1 MTTEQQAGITPKSR
15 DGNAG
20 MVVAAARRLKAI
32 DLRQVGLPIAVLA
45 LIVYFS
51 FTSDVFFT
59 TQNWQ
64 NIGLQAAALACVA
77 FGQAYVVLTAGID
90 LSVGSTVALV
100 SIVAAMAMGHGLLLG
115 ITIALLVG
123 ALVGLVNGLVITRLR
138 VAPFIATLAMLSI
151 AAGLALNISGGTPI
165 VGLPRFFTSLAYS
178 KVVGIPVPV
187 ILAVLVFAVA
197 YFLLR
202 ATRLGRNI
210 YATGGNAEAARLSGI
225 STRRTILSAYVI
237 CSVLAAFG
245 GLILTSRVASGQ
257 PSLGGD
263 LALQSVAAVVLGGVS
278 LFGGRGGL
286 IGVAFGVA
294 FVTVLTNGLNLMNVS
309 SYTQLMVV
317 GAAMIVAIALDQ
329 YLSRKWRIR
338 GEV

>member
-1 MTTEQQAGITPKSR
+1 MTTQERAKAATTATSGILS
-15 DGNAG
+15 AS
-20 MVVAAARRLKAI
+20 VHRLKAI
-32 DLRQVGLPIAVLA
+32 DLRQVGLPLAVVA

-51 FTSDVFFT
+51 ITSDVFLT

-100 SIVAAMAMGHGLLLG
+100 SIVAAMAMGNGLFFG
-115 ITIALLVG
+115 IAIALLVG
-123 ALVGLVNGLVITRLR
+123 SLVGLVNGLVITRLR

-151 AAGLALNISGGTPI
+151 ASGLALNVSGGTPI
-165 VGLPRFFTSLAYS
+165 VGLPAEFTALAYN
-178 KVVGIPVPV
+178 KVVGVPVPV
-187 ILAVLVFAVA
+187 ILAVIVFAIA
-197 YFLLR
+197 YFVLR
-202 ATRLGRNI
+202 ATRLGRNV

-225 STRRTILSAYVI
+225 STRGTILSAYVI
-237 CSVLAAFG
+237 CSILAAIG

-317 GAAMIVAIALDQ
+317 GGAMIIAIALDQ

>member
-1 MTTEQQAGITPKSR
+1 MEQRG
-15 DGNAG
+15 GNTAMSLRPQG
-20 MVVAAARRLKAI
+20 VAHRLKSI
-32 DLRQVGLPIAVLA
+32 DLRQVGLPLAVVA
-45 LIVYFS
+45 LVVYFS
-51 FTSDVFFT
+51 ISSDVFLT
-59 TQNWQ
+59 AQNWQ
-64 NIGLQAAALACVA
+64 NIGLQASALACVA

-100 SIVAAMAMGHGLLLG
+100 SVVAAMAMSTSLLFA
-115 ITIALLVG
+115 IAIALAVG

-151 AAGLALNISGGTPI
+151 AAGLALNVSGGTPI
-165 VGLPRFFTSLAYS
+165 VGLPAEFTSFAY
-178 KVVGIPVPV
+178 KKMLGVPMPVV
-187 ILAVLVFAVA
+187 LAVIVFAVA
-197 YFLLR
+197 YFVLR
-202 ATRLGRNI
+202 ATRLGRNV

-225 STRRTILSAYVI
+225 STRATTLSTYVI
-237 CSVLAAFG
+237 CSILAAIG

-317 GAAMIVAIALDQ
+317 GGAMIVAIALDQ
-329 YLSRKWRIR
+329 YLSRKWRTR
-338 GEV
+338 GEA